1 MDQKTARREDKLKL
15 MMPAYWR
22 TRLLAPRIIVA
33 IIALLL
39 AIWLTSAWLI
49 ERSHSVTT
57 SDARIAADI
66 LSVSADVSGNITASY
81 VSSGDH
87 VKIGDILYQIDDRE
101 ARHLLREYLAEE
113 EGLAAQIQRERTRL
127 GLVGSRSGTQIDAS
141 RADVQSAR
149 AAVEAAKSDLTAAQ
163 RDYDREM
170 RLKETGLVTQN
181 VLDQAQN
188 KLQAAQQ
195 TLRGAEARLTSS
207 SAKEREAV
215 ISKND
220 ASLVVQDLKIL
231 EAALERAKA
240 QTERQKVIIEKH
252 QVRSP
257 INGVVDEMFFDAG
270 ERTLA
275 GFRAAL
281 LHDPQKVWVSA
292 NIKETQVRY
301 VKVGAPANIKVDS
314 APGAG
319 VTGRVSVIHD
329 LTVAEAALMPN
340 PNATGVFTKITQRI
354 PVRIELDSGDTHL
367 RPGSMVRVSIER
379 RKAKK

>member
-1 MDQKTARREDKLKL
+1 
-15 MMPAYWR
+15 
-22 TRLLAPRIIVA
+22 
-33 IIALLL
+33 
-39 AIWLTSAWLI
+39 
-49 ERSHSVTT
+49 
-57 SDARIAADI
+57 
-66 LSVSADVSGNITASY
+66 
-81 VSSGDH
+81 
-87 VKIGDILYQIDDRE
+87 
-101 ARHLLREYLAEE
+101 
-113 EGLAAQIQRERTRL
+113 
-127 GLVGSRSGTQIDAS
+127 
-141 RADVQSAR
+141 
-149 AAVEAAKSDLTAAQ
+149 
-163 RDYDREM
+163 M

-340 PNATGVFTKITQRI
+340 PNATGVFTKITHRPIAGSSCLACFADRYRPCSQRRRSMSLCH
-354 PVRIELDSGDTHL
+354 PSSAHSAWGRIKPNGCPRHFLLPQRLRCWRTHG
-367 RPGSMVRVSIER
+367 R
-379 RKAKK
+379 